1 MFRAVFES
9 AVERAEENPA
19 LVDSEDVPLALL
31 CHIATLSYLIIILFY
46 LPNSPDQHNPLID
59 TVTPDN
65 TQAGLL
71 GGHWQE
77 INTTLHPPPAV
88 AGVFYLLL
96 GRSAVII
103 VGIGSQSLL
112 IIRRIFGS
120 HLVIIIHLLIPSEE
134 NFALEKFKWHRAGLN
149 QTINSFLHHHHHQT
163 ATVRGSTR
171 ATGQGRGLGL
181 SSSDAVVKATDLY
194 SSAVLWGPD
203 FKGWQKSKTLTK
215 NIKNQFGSEIAN
227 VSLVLALD
235 QAACPGL
242 PSNCYSEEFLNGLK
256 ASHKLSL
263 SIQKLCVQLD
273 QHIFSITPQHILA
286 EANVHP

>member
-1 MFRAVFES
+1 MFRAVFET
-9 AVERAEENPA
+9 AVERAEENPG

-31 CHIATLSYLIIILFY
+31 CHIATLSYLVIILFY

-88 AGVFYLLL
+88 AGIFYLLL

-103 VGIGSQSLL
+103 VGIGSQPLL

-171 ATGQGRGLGL
+171 AAGQGRGLGL

-203 FKGWQKSKTLTK
+203 FKGWQSSTTLTK
-215 NIKNQFGSEIAN
+215 NIKNQFGSESYFDAVLVYFNNNQVKQPKTLSQQGDGVIII
-227 VSLVLALD
+227 VRSHEMRDMRKEEIYKSKLLISLT
-235 QAACPGL
+235 
-242 PSNCYSEEFLNGLK
+242 F
-256 ASHKLSL
+256 
-263 SIQKLCVQLD
+263 
-273 QHIFSITPQHILA
+273 
-286 EANVHP
+286 

>member
-31 CHIATLSYLIIILFY
+31 CHIATLSYLVIILFY

-88 AGVFYLLL
+88 AGIFYLLL

-103 VGIGSQSLL
+103 V
-112 IIRRIFGS
+112 
-120 HLVIIIHLLIPSEE
+120 
-134 NFALEKFKWHRAGLN
+134 
-149 QTINSFLHHHHHQT
+149 

-171 ATGQGRGLGL
+171 AAGQGRGLGL

-242 PSNCYSEEFLNGLK
+242 PSNCYSEEFLNGVK

-286 EANVHP
+286 EANVPP

>member
-1 MFRAVFES
+1 MFRAVFET
-9 AVERAEENPA
+9 AVERAEENPG

-31 CHIATLSYLIIILFY
+31 CHIATLSYLVIILFY

-65 TQAGLL
+65 TQADLL
-71 GGHWQE
+71 GGHRRE

-88 AGVFYLLL
+88 AGIFYLLF

-103 VGIGSQSLL
+103 VGIGSQPLL

-149 QTINSFLHHHHHQT
+149 KTINSFLHHHHHQT

-171 ATGQGRGLGL
+171 AAGQGRGLGL

-203 FKGWQKSKTLTK
+203 FKGWQSSKTLTK

-263 SIQKLCVQLD
+263 SIQKFCVQLD